1 MDQQKY
7 RRTAWAL
14 IFLYPVA
21 AFVVFAISPL
31 HDFRRDWPY
40 TLAGPIG
47 ALSWI
52 WVAVE
57 TRSWW
62 GIAAGYLLGAL
73 LCALIVW
80 ALEAIV
86 RKVRPD

>member
-1 MDQQKY
+1 MDQKQY
-7 RRTAWAL
+7 RRSAWAL
-14 IFLYPVA
+14 IFLYPLA
-21 AFVVFAISPL
+21 AFLVVRAPSF

-40 TLAGPIG
+40 ALAGPIG
-47 ALSWI
+47 VLGWI

-62 GIAAGYLLGAL
+62 GIVAGYLIGAL